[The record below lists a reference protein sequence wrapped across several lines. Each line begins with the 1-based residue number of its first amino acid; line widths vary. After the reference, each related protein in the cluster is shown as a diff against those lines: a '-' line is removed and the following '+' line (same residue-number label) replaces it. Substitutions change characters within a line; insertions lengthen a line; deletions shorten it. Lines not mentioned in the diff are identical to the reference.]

1 MMADE
6 SEIIAILNISGVNYR
21 CVTWGMSKSD
31 AIRRLNNSKLDY
43 RGSL

>member
-21 CVTWGMSKSD
+21 CVTWGMSKTD
-31 AIRRLNNSKLDY
+31 AIHNLNNSELDY
-43 RGSL
+43 RSPL